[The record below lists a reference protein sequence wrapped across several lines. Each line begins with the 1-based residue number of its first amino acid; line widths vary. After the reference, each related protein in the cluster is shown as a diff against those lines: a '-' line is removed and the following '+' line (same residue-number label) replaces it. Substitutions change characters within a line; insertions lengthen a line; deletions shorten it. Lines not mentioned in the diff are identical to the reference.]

1 MSTKQIKEKYVI
13 VDELEDVFHGTFDT
27 IDKAMEHL
35 NVLAEG
41 ENTDGFNIL
50 IVSGEI
56 EVQIKKTVVLDKK
69 RYFIK

>member
-1 MSTKQIKEKYVI
+1 M
-13 VDELEDVFHGTFDT
+13 
-27 IDKAMEHL
+27 
-35 NVLAEG
+35 LAEG